1 MANSIVEYFAEHE
14 NYKCGYCKKTDT
26 NFAHGMWAHTMS
38 VEDYQALIDRGW
50 RRSGK
55 YCYKPTL
62 NIICC
67 PMYTIR
73 CRALEFKATKSQKK
87 VLKRFNKYLMGEEE
101 VLGKSNRKLSESSDD
116 MKLDYCGGGD
126 EFVESKQKPQELSFE
141 GVIKYID
148 DQSTDPSVNEIENL
162 TPGPM
167 CASSSKELSASTTK
181 EIKKGSGP
189 DPTKMPCRKAKDIRK
204 ERKLE
209 KLKAQGKDITILESK
224 ANTNEKDF
232 ELFIKELPAETK
244 HRLEIR
250 LVRTQPP
257 SEQWLRT
264 AKEVHRVYVKY
275 QMTVHGD
282 TEDKCTEDKFQEFL
296 VHSPLVEEYT
306 SRGPACGFG
315 SFQQQ
320 YCLDGRIIA
329 VGVIDILPKC
339 ISSVYFFYDPEYRN
353 LNLGTYGALR
363 ELEFTRHLH
372 TQSADLKYYYMG
384 YYIHSCPKMRY
395 KGRFSPSDLL
405 CPETYKWFPL
415 NDCLPKL
422 EASPYSRLNPDLDA
436 LDDNYPNS
444 RDINHIQVLYKGSVW
459 LFGAYKRKHLRN
471 IEKIAAVMEYASL
484 VGARAATSIVLIG
497 STKRFI

>member
-126 EFVESKQKPQELSFE
+126 EFVESKQKPQELNIYLRD
-141 GVIKYID
+141 G
-148 DQSTDPSVNEIENL
+148 TENL
-162 TPGPM
+162 NESSSSGDVGPSSSHDLSLTTESINKGPM

-244 HRLEIR
+244 HRLE
-250 LVRTQPP
+250 
-257 SEQWLRT
+257 
-264 AKEVHRVYVKY
+264 
-275 QMTVHGD
+275 
-282 TEDKCTEDKFQEFL
+282 
-296 VHSPLVEEYT
+296 
-306 SRGPACGFG
+306 
-315 SFQQQ
+315 
-320 YCLDGRIIA
+320 
-329 VGVIDILPKC
+329 
-339 ISSVYFFYDPEYRN
+339 
-353 LNLGTYGALR
+353 
-363 ELEFTRHLH
+363 
-372 TQSADLKYYYMG
+372 SADLKYYYMG